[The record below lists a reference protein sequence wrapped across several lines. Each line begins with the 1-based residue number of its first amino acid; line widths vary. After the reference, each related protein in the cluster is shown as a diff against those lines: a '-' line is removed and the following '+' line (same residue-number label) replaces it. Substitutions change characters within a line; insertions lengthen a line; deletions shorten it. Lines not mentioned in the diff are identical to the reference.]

1 MQELII
7 RTPRVEQTSGGSIVR
22 VRLESPSGPFD
33 ACIEVTGATVQ
44 AGASPFAI
52 YCLPICMAKG
62 WNLRSE
68 LPVSSKLLAT
78 MPQIQDIFLQFL
90 PGMQRV
96 KVDAPSAVEQQLI
109 ARETASFF
117 SGGVDGFYTF
127 LKHRQRISRL
137 IFAAGFDIT
146 LSQTKVVDIVQQQI
160 RLMARE
166 LEVGLIEVKSNMRQF
181 SDTLLHWRF
190 FIGASMA
197 GTASLLSHLVE
208 TVYIGSSHHYG
219 DIYPWGTHPLLDPLW
234 STEAV
239 NVIYDG
245 CEATR
250 LMKLCLVAKDP
261 VALCR
266 LRVCFNNRDDRYNC
280 SRCEK
285 CIRTMVGLR
294 LLGVLEQS
302 GTFVR
307 QLDLKRIS
315 KLGIGDNAHV
325 MRINLENYQY
335 AKKHRIDP
343 ALERA
348 LQLSL
353 RKTSWIRRARHRIKG
368 ILQKPVAS
376 TVLGAKIKHD

>member
-1 MQELII
+1 MQALVI
-7 RTPRVEQTSGGSIVR
+7 RAPQVEQTSGGSIVQ
-22 VRLESPSGPFD
+22 VRLESPNGPFD

-78 MPQIQDIFLQFL
+78 IPQIQDIFLHFL

-96 KVDAPSAVEQQLI
+96 KVDAPSVVEQQLLN
-109 ARETASFF
+109 RETASFF

-146 LSQTKVVDIVQQQI
+146 LSQTKVVNIVQQQI
-160 RLMARE
+160 RLMAQE

-181 SDTLLHWRF
+181 SDALLHWRF

-197 GTASLLSHLVE
+197 GTASLLSNLVE

-239 NVIYDG
+239 NVINDG

-250 LMKLCLVAKDP
+250 LMKLSLVAKDP
-261 VALCR
+261 VALRR

-307 QLDLKRIS
+307 ELDLKRIS

-353 RKTSWIRRARHRIKG
+353 RKTSWIRRARQRIKG